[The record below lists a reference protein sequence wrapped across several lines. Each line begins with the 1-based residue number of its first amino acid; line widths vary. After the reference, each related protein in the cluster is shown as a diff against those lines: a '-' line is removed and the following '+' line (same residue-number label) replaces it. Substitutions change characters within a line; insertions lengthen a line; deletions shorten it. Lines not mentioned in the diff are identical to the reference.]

1 MNLKKYRSI
10 IFMSLV
16 LIFLISA
23 TGVAFAKSERVK
35 FTVENN
41 SNKVLTLRMTG
52 PESLYLV
59 VEAGETEVFTP
70 LRGEYEITMFSCGA
84 YADDEL
90 DLTTIKTLVV
100 PACGSS
106 GPPKSDKKIDASD
119 TIKLVKITIENDATN
134 STMVV
139 VMTGPGTY
147 VFSFKAGQKA
157 SYTVPRGD
165 YKVTYY
171 ACNSS
176 ATRNFTAKANKVLE
190 LSCPK

>member
-1 MNLKKYRSI
+1 MIKKYRSI
-10 IFMSLV
+10 VFMGLV
-16 LIFLISA
+16 LILLLSA

-35 FTVENN
+35 FTIENN
-41 SNKVLTLRMTG
+41 SNKVFTLRLTG
-52 PESLYLV
+52 PENLYLV
-59 VEAGETEVFTP
+59 VEANSADVFTP
-70 LRGEYEITMFSCGA
+70 LRGEYAMTMYSCGA
-84 YADDEL
+84 YANDDL
-90 DLTTIKTLVV
+90 DLTTIKTMVV
-100 PACGSS
+100 PECGSE
-106 GPPKSDKKIDASD
+106 GPPESDKKIDASD

-139 VMTGPGTY
+139 VMTGPGTF

-176 ATRNFTAKANKVLE
+176 ASRNFTAKANKILE

>member
-10 IFMSLV
+10 VFMGLV
-16 LIFLISA
+16 LILLISA
-23 TGVAFAKSERVK
+23 TTVAFAKSERVK

-41 SNKVLTLRMTG
+41 SNKIFTLRMTG

-59 VEAGETEVFTP
+59 VQPNTTQAFTP
-70 LRGEYEITMFSCGA
+70 LRGEYLVTMYSCGS
-84 YADDEL
+84 YADDQL
-90 DLTTIKTLVV
+90 DLTTIKTMVV
-100 PACGSS
+100 PACGSN
-106 GPPKSDKKIDASD
+106 GPDKSDKKIDASD
-119 TIKLVKITIENDATN
+119 TIKLVKITIENDATS

-139 VMTGPGTY
+139 VMTGPDTF

-157 SYTVPRGD
+157 SYTVPRGE
-165 YKVTYY
+165 YNVTYY

-176 ATRNFTAKANKVLE
+176 ATRPFTAKANKVLE